1 MSFQNLYFWLRD
13 QHARGESHNL
23 YDHTTKKLL
32 KRYKLPFKN
41 MTVPPAPNNLFKYV
55 KGARRLSAW
64 IAECQSSME
73 ELDRPVIMGL
83 PRCPRASSCSSHRS
97 SWLLHPVQRLRRR
110 SDRQCGIERGRRH
123 GGQRRCGADAWDCS
137 GGLIDESDHAQGG
150 GSTESDDELER
161 ELEAALREGERGTEE
176 EAPQSKDEPQQPRG
190 LTLDAVRELLM
201 RD

>member
-1 MSFQNLYFWLRD
+1 VQNQYALRVRDWKAESVEVQQRMSFQNLYFWLRD

-123 GGQRRCGADAWDCS
+123 GPGSVVLCARHRRTA
-137 GGLIDESDHAQGG
+137 
-150 GSTESDDELER
+150 T
-161 ELEAALREGERGTEE
+161 
-176 EAPQSKDEPQQPRG
+176 
-190 LTLDAVRELLM
+190 M
-201 RD
+201 RS